1 MIGNLQ
7 KALSLVTIFALMPVL
22 LWVLNSAIRSGY
34 LGSTVREIY
43 DADKD
48 ASGIFW
54 TDAESSHL
62 K

>member
-1 MIGNLQ
+1 MDSNLQ
-7 KALSLVTIFALMPVL
+7 KTLNLVAVLCSLPL
-22 LWVLNSAIRSGY
+22 LLFSLNFAIRSGY

-43 DADKD
+43 DTDKD

-54 TDAESSHL
+54 TDAESSHI